1 MDYEDVALCI
11 IEEEKGTIGKVA
23 VLKIKKLDFISAE
36 DGEIEFTSDIGS
48 DEIEQI
54 LDVFQKLQ
62 GDGAYGIARRSL
74 QDELGADDNLDL
86 PEKIVPEDIKAEQ
99 FVGSL

>member
-23 VLKIKKLDFISAE
+23 VLKIKTLDFISEE
-36 DGEIEFTSDIGS
+36 DGEIDFTEDIGS

-54 LDVFQKLQ
+54 LDVFKKLQ

-74 QDELGADDNLDL
+74 EDELSADDKLDL
-86 PEKIVPEDIKAEQ
+86 PEKVVPEDIKAEQ